1 MIPVG
6 SRTAVLVSGVELRV
20 ALPPL
25 ERYPWIDRGAY
36 SWGDVTDLAAL
47 APLVAHVDPVDPRR
61 ELACARVLVLEA
73 GDYILAH
80 HDPMPPLPE
89 AADAPLELVLD
100 LSGAPTPGA
109 DLYYR
114 RRGGAFFMVPSQPG
128 ALAIVERGP
137 TVTAHH
143 AYVSKRYPGARVVR
157 LVART
162 CRGDRT
168 RP

>member
-1 MIPVG
+1 MIPIG
-6 SRTAVLVSGVELRV
+6 SRTATVASGVSLRL

-36 SWGDVTDLAAL
+36 AWGEVTDLSVL
-47 APLVAHVDPVDPRR
+47 APLVARIDPADPRR
-61 ELACARVLVLEA
+61 ELACARVLVLAA

-80 HDPMPPLPE
+80 HDPMP
-89 AADAPLELVLD
+89 DAGDSPLELVLD
-100 LSGAPTPGA
+100 LSEAPTPGA

-114 RRGGAFFMVPSQPG
+114 RRGAAFLAVPASPG
-128 ALAIVERGP
+128 TLAIVERGP

-143 AYVSKRYPGARVVR
+143 AYVSRRYPAARVVR

-162 CRGDRT
+162 RSRGA
-168 RP
+168 